1 MRVHVIAMIAGAV
14 ALSACSEQSEPMGIQ
29 ADRVEASRGAPAP
42 TQASIAAIAQNAGFY
57 ELLGALEYVDAE
69 LGTGLVELFSNGRD
83 QYTVFAPTDAA
94 FEDLY
99 ELLSAVLGTEV
110 RGIRDVPAPV
120 VLSVLQYHVA
130 EGRRGSVSV
139 VPRNGERAMETLLG
153 ERFYVRT
160 NGTIRDGLTGLREDA
175 LIFSADISARN
186 GVVHAINQVIVPPS
200 VVAALT
206 N

>member
-1 MRVHVIAMIAGAV
+1 MALV
-14 ALSACSEQSEPMGIQ
+14 AASALVMTACSDEAEPLGIQ
-29 ADRVEASRGAPAP
+29 ADRVEAGRGAPAP
-42 TQASIAAIAQNAGFY
+42 TEASIAAVAQGAGFY

-69 LGTGLVELFSNGRD
+69 LGTGLVELFSEGRG

-94 FEDLY
+94 FADLY
-99 ELLSAVLGTEV
+99 ELLSAVLGTEI

-130 EGRRGSVSV
+130 EGRRAAVSV
-139 VPRNGERAMETLLG
+139 VPRNGERGVETLVG
-153 ERFYVRT
+153 ERFYVRPDK
-160 NGTIRDGLTGLREDA
+160 TIRDGLTGVRGVDA
-175 LIFSADISARN
+175 SIAAADISARN
-186 GVVHAINQVIVPPS
+186 GIVHVISQVIVPTS